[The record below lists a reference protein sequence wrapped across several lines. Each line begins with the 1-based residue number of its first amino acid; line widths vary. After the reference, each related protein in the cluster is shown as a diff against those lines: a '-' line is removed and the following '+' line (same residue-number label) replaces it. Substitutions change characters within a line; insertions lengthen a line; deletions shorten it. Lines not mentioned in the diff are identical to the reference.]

1 MALEFESLSLKDF
14 LNAFYKEYAD
24 FQAENKQEFKDKLE
38 SYKQNYEQN
47 KNQNEPAIVANALAP
62 LFESL
67 GFQVKF
73 AHKHKGNSE
82 IDLALLKDS
91 NVEILIEAKKPDNTA
106 EMFKANKPN
115 CKALHECILYYLRER
130 ENGLNRNTNI
140 QFIIITDFY
149 QFYLFEAG
157 EFKRYFYDNSKIKK
171 LYKDL
176 ESPQNSNIKTQ
187 EDFYRELKPIL
198 EKYFVENRE
207 GDLFN
212 IALKGLYFDLRNDK
226 HLSIAHKIL
235 NRDFLHREYKR
246 DPNALNPRFYKE
258 LLHILGLKEFD
269 KGGKITIEFD
279 DTQNISFAKHIA
291 SKLESQNKPSDFEA
305 VMSHILIWLN
315 RVLFLKLIEA
325 NLLHFNDF
333 NKDLRFLSGTKITSF
348 KHLSHLFFEV
358 LAKDYEARK
367 QGGGAIRAL
376 ASCLTSTPHFLL
388 GIMR

>member
-1 MALEFESLSLKDF
+1 MALEFESLPLKDF
-14 LNAFYKEYAD
+14 LGAFYKEYAD

-91 NVEILIEAKKPDNTA
+91 NVEILIEAKKPDNVA
-106 EMFKANKPN
+106 EMFKADKPN
-115 CKALHECILYYLRER
+115 CKALHECILYYFRER
-130 ENGLNRNTNI
+130 ENNTSLKY
-140 QFIIITDFY
+140 IIITDFL
-149 QFYLFEAG
+149 QFYVFSAREFERHFSKHKGIQKAY
-157 EFKRYFYDNSKIKK
+157 ESFKNKDLLENQKDFYDEISKI
-171 LYKDL
+171 LNKDFRG
-176 ESPQNSNIKTQ
+176 
-187 EDFYRELKPIL
+187 D
-198 EKYFVENRE
+198 RE

-226 HLSIAHKIL
+226 HLSIAHKVL

-269 KGGKITIEFD
+269 KGGKITIELD
-279 DTQNISFAKHIA
+279 STQSVSFAKHIA
-291 SKLESQNKPSDFEA
+291 SKLESHNKPSDFEA

-333 NKDLRFLSGTKITSF
+333 NKDLRFLSGAKITSF

-367 QGGGAIRAL
+367 QGGGQNIV
-376 ASCLTSTPHFLL
+376 
-388 GIMR
+388 